1 MSKLKRNSRRPT
13 DVNQAAYQMVQ
24 DSTAEPEVEQ
34 PKKHRK
40 STKAEISRI
49 MSAMGRK
56 GGKKGGKRSMVTMT
70 PEERRARALQ
80 AAKARW
86 DKPKSERKAAD

>member
-34 PKKHRK
+34 PKKHPK

-49 MSAMGRK
+49 MSAMGR
-56 GGKKGGKRSMVTMT
+56 KGGKRSMVTMT

>member
-56 GGKKGGKRSMVTMT
+56 GGKLGAKSRMVNMT
-70 PEERRARALQ
+70 PEQRSEIAVNAARARW
-80 AAKARW
+80 AR
-86 DKPKSERKAAD
+86 KKVG

>member
-1 MSKLKRNSRRPT
+1 MAKLKRNSRPS
-13 DVNQAAYQMVQ
+13 DVNQAAFAMVQ
-24 DSTAEPEVEQ
+24 RSTEQ
-34 PKKHRK
+34 DE
-40 STKAEISRI
+40 STKTIKVTLSTPPPSKQDISRI

-70 PEERRARALQ
+70 AEQRRDRALL

-86 DKPKSERKAAD
+86 KGAKKPE